1 MEFFKNLPEQ
11 PNALADLIEIK
22 PNRVISMSLSKIDN
36 CQMMLMA
43 VSKGEEITT
52 EQYPGDTLYYVLEGV
67 ISLQRDGK
75 IYEMTKNQIAVV
87 PKGVKHAIGGTVD
100 FKILQMI
107 LMK

>member
-1 MEFFKNLPEQ
+1 MEFFKNLPEH

-22 PNRVISMSLSKIDN
+22 PNQVISMSLSKIDN

-52 EQYPGDTLYYVLEGV
+52 EQYPRDALYYVLEGV
-67 ISLQRDGK
+67 MPLHRDGK
-75 IYEMTKNQIAVV
+75 IYEMTKSQIAVL
-87 PKGVKHAIGGTVD
+87 PQGVEHAIGGKGD
-100 FKILQMI
+100 FKILQII